1 MARADVIADVIAVDR
16 LSLSYGRGAER
27 VEALREVSFRIG
39 DGEFVVVVGPS
50 GCGKSTLLKIL
61 AGLLPPSGGVAELAG
76 QPIAGP
82 RRDIGVVFQTPVL
95 LPWRTVIGNA
105 LLPADVQRL
114 DRAAMTRRAQELLGL
129 VGLAGF
135 ERRYPRELS
144 GGMQQRVGIVRALL
158 HDPAILLMDE
168 PFGALDAMTREAMTV
183 ELQRI
188 WLERRTTVLFITHST
203 AEAVFLADRVIVLTA
218 RPGTIGDEFA
228 VDLPRPRAL
237 EVMNTERFGGY
248 VGRVRAAL
256 HARAGLE

>member
-1 MARADVIADVIAVDR
+1 
-16 LSLSYGRGAER
+16 
-27 VEALREVSFRIG
+27 
-39 DGEFVVVVGPS
+39 
-50 GCGKSTLLKIL
+50 
-61 AGLLPPSGGVAELAG
+61 
-76 QPIAGP
+76 
-82 RRDIGVVFQTPVL
+82 
-95 LPWRTVIGNA
+95 VIGNA

-114 DRAAMTRRAQELLGL
+114 DRAAMTRRAQDLLGL